1 VFAIIDCVAC
11 GGGLSKRSIL
21 IYALIGFSLWQPEG
35 VPDPERERNRMSTPE
50 GWYDDSSGR
59 LRWWDGTV
67 WTARYKDG
75 GSAGDG
81 TVWSSQGKPLKGFG
95 GGRYR
100 LTAEYLYFEKG
111 MIGTKAEQIRT
122 REIFDVDMSQALTQ
136 KARGVGT
143 ITLWVRRA
151 DGTTER
157 KELEDI
163 AGYRE
168 GVSLLNEI
176 CDKARQEFLQ
186 RQNTQTVNYAGVP
199 APTSHLGLPAQT
211 PATTAATVD
220 PTEQLVKLSQL
231 HSQGILTDEE
241 FAAAKAKALGL

>member
-1 VFAIIDCVAC
+1 
-11 GGGLSKRSIL
+11 
-21 IYALIGFSLWQPEG
+21 
-35 VPDPERERNRMSTPE
+35 MSTPE
-50 GWYDDSSGR
+50 GWYDDGSGR
-59 LRWWDGTV
+59 QRWWDGAI
-67 WTARYKDG
+67 WTTKYKDG
-75 GSAGDG
+75 GIAGDG
-81 TVWSSQGKPLKGFG
+81 TVWASQGKPLKGFG

-163 AGYRE
+163 VGFRE
-168 GVSLLNEI
+168 GVSLLNELG
-176 CDKARQEFLQ
+176 DKARQEFLQ
-186 RQNTQTVNYAGVP
+186 RQNTQTLNYAGTP
-199 APTSHLGLPAQT
+199 APTGHMGLLAQT
-211 PATTAATVD
+211 PAPSPATVD
-220 PTEQLVKLSQL
+220 PTDQLMKLSQL

-241 FAAAKAKALGL
+241 FTAAKAKALGI